1 VCFLGVGDNCDLAA
15 LYLDLA
21 AHGHDV
27 KVVIRNPVCRGI
39 LDGLVEKR
47 PIGAKL
53 WHGSRKQATP
63 AS

>member
-1 VCFLGVGDNCDLAA
+1 VRFLGVGDNCDLAA

-27 KVVIRNPVCRGI
+27 KVVIRNPLCGDI
-39 LDGLVEKR
+39 LDGLSRKR
-47 PIGAKL
+47 PVGAKL
-53 WHGSRKQATP
+53 WHGSRKLATR